1 MQLSL
6 LFWSIHSNHLLLTV
20 SEWMASGKKLTLRG
34 KRYWPFKSVIGCNR
48 YAPILL
54 HYIILLYFV
63 MITRFVYCTEKTN
76 GWGTR
81 TAAGCMTLEETR
93 WQVAD
98 IRALAPQFWMQVP
111 QKGPTPESGQTR
123 GGGTRAAG
131 QRPQNRS
138 RQKTDLPLFK
148 SPKLC
153 PWYFRDYNGNRVLV
167 RVRCIDVI
175 CYFSFFYCSRAV

>member
-1 MQLSL
+1 
-6 LFWSIHSNHLLLTV
+6 
-20 SEWMASGKKLTLRG
+20 
-34 KRYWPFKSVIGCNR
+34 
-48 YAPILL
+48 
-54 HYIILLYFV
+54 
-63 MITRFVYCTEKTN
+63 
-76 GWGTR
+76 
-81 TAAGCMTLEETR
+81 MTLEETR

-153 PWYFRDYNGNRVLV
+153 RWYFRDYNGNRVLV

-175 CYFSFFYCSRAV
+175 CYLLAWTYPYMFSHKTSICTNKSLLYIIRPLQSSNRGSLSKWKRVVLPKDTLQVPILYCRGLQLPPKKNKSKLYTT